1 MGVDPSNH
9 VQYGQTATPTKRV
22 YLTYTA
28 AVSAGYPVCYDYS
41 SVNTYQNLTDS
52 SIGLSTPAASRR
64 ICVDKPDLNNNQH
77 FAGVIAHQYPADV
90 RGQWIEIYPPGEVCP
105 IKIASTVDAAP
116 QVTALPYRNTGQ
128 LLTFGVG
135 KWYFKRSGFPGR
147 GSATTLQMIT
157 GSDTC
162 MAHLQDGVE
171 SGGFQELVCYTGTVS
186 LMISIVNGITRGGV
200 TEILSAVDGVNTTKA
215 AITTRYVL
223 TDGDYIGQHKLI
235 LHNTTVGITVFE
247 MFVCIP
253 KATQHVTT
261 GAATVRL
268 EDDLP
273 SAVGSIMFSNT
284 LAENHPSYMDAVW
297 NGAACDIRST
307 ASGVS

>member
-1 MGVDPSNH
+1 MPDFSQH
-9 VQYGQTATPTKRV
+9 VQYGATPAVTKRV
-22 YLTYTA
+22 FMTYTA

-41 SVNTYQNLTDS
+41 SVNTYQNVTDAA
-52 SIGLSTPAASRR
+52 IGLSTPAESRR
-64 ICVDKPDLNNNQH
+64 LVVDKPDLGNNQH
-77 FAGVIAHQYPADV
+77 FAGVIARDYAANIA
-90 RGQWIEIYPPGEVCP
+90 GQWVEIFPPGEICD
-105 IKIASTVDAAP
+105 IKIASTVDAT
-116 QVTALPYRNTGQ
+116 QLVTALPYRNTGQ

-135 KWYFKRSGFPGR
+135 KWYFKKSGFPGR

-157 GSDTC
+157 GSNKC
-162 MAHLQDGVE
+162 RVHLQDGLE
-171 SGGFQELVCYTGTVS
+171 SGGYQELVCYTGTVS
-186 LMISIVNGITRGGV
+186 LLISIVNGITRGGV

-261 GAATVRL
+261 GVATVQL

-284 LAENHPSYMDAVW
+284 LAETSPSYLDAVW
-297 NGAACDIRST
+297 NGAAWDIRST